1 MTRPVVAS
9 FVAGALL
16 AVGLFGGPA
25 ASQPARAQADG
36 DLAGIQA
43 VLDAREAAVTSGDEA
58 AFMATVD
65 ADAPAR
71 FRDAQRL
78 LFAGLRSL
86 PLAKYELVARTDD
99 SGDLGAAAAG
109 VHGDLP
115 IAIPE
120 TRQILRIRGYDDL
133 DDVASLWLTYVRR
146 GDRWFIADDADVAD
160 LGLETERGVWD
171 SGAVAAVP
179 SEHFLVLTH
188 PGQETRA
195 RAISALAEA
204 ALVKLDAVWDRPWS
218 KKLVIV
224 LPASI
229 EELQR
234 ILQSSLDLTK
244 FVAFVGYGNIR
255 DQGYVST
262 APRMFIQDRNL
273 GRYGREFQIETLVHE
288 LAHAAQAG
296 LSGPFMPSWVHEG
309 TADWLARG
317 RPAGERRRGGDAVLP
332 RDFEFS
338 TGSGA
343 SIIQAYTEARSA
355 ISTLHRTVGAAAPGA
370 LMADLGGVRIAPGDA
385 DYHTDAAL
393 RRVVGFGLGD
403 LQARWGG

>member
-1 MTRPVVAS
+1 MSRRVAAG

-16 AVGLFGGPA
+16 AGGLVGPPA
-25 ASQPARAQADG
+25 AGHIAPAPADAA
-36 DLAGIQA
+36 LVGIQA
-43 VLDAREAAVTSGDEA
+43 VLDAREEAVTSGDAA

-65 ADAPAR
+65 AEAPAR
-71 FRDAQRL
+71 FRDAQRQ

-86 PLAKYELVARTDD
+86 PLEKYELVARTDD

-109 VHGDLP
+109 VHGNLP
-115 IAIPE
+115 VAIPE
-120 TRQILRIRGYDDL
+120 TRQIMRIRGYDDL

-146 GDRWFIADDADVAD
+146 GERWFVADDVDVAD
-160 LGLETERGVWD
+160 LGLETDRGVWD
-171 SGAVAAVP
+171 AGAVAAVA

-188 PGQETRA
+188 PGQEARA
-195 RAISALAEA
+195 QAISALAEA
-204 ALVKLDAVWDRPWS
+204 ALVKLDSVWDRPWS
-218 KKLVIV
+218 KRLVIV

-244 FVAFVGYGNIR
+244 FVAFVAYGNVR
-255 DQGYVST
+255 DRGFAST

-296 LSGPFMPSWVHEG
+296 LSGPFIPSWVHEG

-332 RDFEFS
+332 RDFEFN
-338 TGSGA
+338 TGSGP
-343 SIIQAYTEARSA
+343 SIIQAYAEARSA
-355 ISTLHRTVGAAAPGA
+355 ISVLHRTAGAAAPGG

-393 RRVVGFGLGD
+393 RRVAGLGVGD
-403 LQARWGG
+403 LQARWAG